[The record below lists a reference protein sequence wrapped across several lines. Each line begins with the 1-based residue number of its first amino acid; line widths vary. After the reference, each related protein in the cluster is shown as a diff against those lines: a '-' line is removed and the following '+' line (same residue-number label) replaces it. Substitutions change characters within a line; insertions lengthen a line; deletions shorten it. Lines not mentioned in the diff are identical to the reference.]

1 VGHRDEP
8 TGAHEILLCNPT
20 ATSLCNPAQ
29 ADPAKFVMAPTHKWA
44 LPLPPRPKPA
54 SSSACHGTDCIAVF
68 ASQNTE
74 VSPRRLQSKNE
85 DGVASVVA
93 LAMSVSTHVHAF
105 RIPSQVPK
113 AKFGSPSASPHPNDS
128 PLLRCASSSC
138 PSLLVGGYR
147 GPDWHPYWT

>member
-1 VGHRDEP
+1 MSPQEP
-8 TGAHEILLCNPT
+8 TRSYGVTPPQLRLATLRKPT
-20 ATSLCNPAQ
+20 LQNSSWHPHTSGRSPFRHAT
-29 ADPAKFVMAPTHKWA
+29 
-44 LPLPPRPKPA
+44 KPA